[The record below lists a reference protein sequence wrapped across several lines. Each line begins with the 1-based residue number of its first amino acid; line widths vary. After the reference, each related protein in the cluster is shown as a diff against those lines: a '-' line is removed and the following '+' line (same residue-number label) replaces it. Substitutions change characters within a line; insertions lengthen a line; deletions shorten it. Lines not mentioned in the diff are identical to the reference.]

1 MVKIRCRDRPLIL
14 PFLGLLVVLMTG
26 ACGSKGGTSVRPA
39 DAASTIAS
47 AYSLPADQQA
57 CLERAFRADP
67 AATRPLASNQ
77 PATDADLRSLGA
89 VEMGCIQVATL
100 ASAITSGAADSFGN
114 LDDTQRACL
123 SDGVTALSDDA
134 RLTMLV
140 GLVVPQSL
148 GETWAIEMGR
158 VTNGI
163 LDACHLTLTSSGET
177 TVAPVPGSGPP

>member
-1 MVKIRCRDRPLIL
+1 VQ
-14 PFLGLLVVLMTG
+14 
-26 ACGSKGGTSVRPA
+26 PA

-57 CLERAFRADP
+57 CLERAFRANP
-67 AATRPLASNQ
+67 AGTRPLASNQ
-77 PATDADLRSLGA
+77 PASEADLRSLGA

-114 LDDTQRACL
+114 LDDAQRACL
-123 SDGVTALSDDA
+123 DDGVTALSDDA

-148 GETWAIEMGR
+148 GESWAIEMGR

-163 LDACHLTLTSSGET
+163 LDACHLTLASPGET
-177 TVAPVPGSGPP
+177 TIVPTTGSGPP